1 MSGKS
6 GKDAEDSWSLNY
18 AGRSEKDL
26 ERLDRPSRQRVLG
39 ALGKLAADPHAGQ
52 LRRLKTRPESRLRV
66 GELRVLLEL
75 HPASR
80 AITVKR
86 VLPRGRAY
94 DR

>member
-6 GKDAEDSWSLNY
+6 GKDAEDSWSLDY
-18 AGRSEKDL
+18 ARRAEKDL
-26 ERLDRPSRQRVLG
+26 ERLDRPTRQRVLG
-39 ALGKLAADPHAGQ
+39 ALGKLAGDPHVGQ
-52 LRRLKTRPESRLRV
+52 LRRLKGRSESRLRV
-66 GELRVLLEL
+66 GEWRVLLEL

-80 AITVKR
+80 SITVKR